1 MDSFDYFSNNIFPPL
16 ILGFGLVGNFL
27 GFKVMQ
33 RPKMLEIGPRNTY
46 KYLFIADTMF
56 LVQIIVTYLQL
67 TFNIDATIISTFIC
81 KLWYYL
87 NYSLDSQSSMLLAYI
102 SIDRYVSI
110 KMPAYR
116 YFMRKRNNQLIYF
129 IFIFM
134 LNLVYFLPVVYNYS
148 IIVDTNKTVSC
159 SFINEYSQ
167 ELISYMDLIFRV
179 IVPSI
184 IIMIFSLLLGLE
196 VIKSRKRILAN
207 FQREENIIFLEN
219 ISLALTSICFN
230 IIYIILQI
238 PISVYF
244 FLPNY
249 TQISYFSFVYYLFYL
264 SYSINFYIICIS
276 NSLFR
281 KELVS
286 LLKSL
291 KK

>member
-1 MDSFDYFSNNIFPPL
+1 MFNL
-16 ILGFGLVGNFL
+16 I
-27 GFKVMQ
+27 
-33 RPKMLEIGPRNTY
+33 
-46 KYLFIADTMF
+46 
-56 LVQIIVTYLQL
+56 
-67 TFNIDATIISTFIC
+67 
-81 KLWYYL
+81 YYL
-87 NYSLDSQSSMLLAYI
+87 PVSYDYVLVETNGTLDCFFTSQ
-102 SIDRYVSI
+102 
-110 KMPAYR
+110 
-116 YFMRKRNNQLIYF
+116 
-129 IFIFM
+129 
-134 LNLVYFLPVVYNYS
+134 
-148 IIVDTNKTVSC
+148 
-159 SFINEYSQ
+159 YSQ
-167 ELISYMDLIFRV
+167 ELISYMDLANRV
-179 IVPSI
+179 LLPAIL
-184 IIMIFSLLLGLE
+184 IMIFSLLLGLE